1 MTTETHRTATIHH
14 TTEVGVADRFD
25 AHQVERFADDLRKAT
40 GHVVLD
46 LGRTRF
52 IDSFGLHALVEARA
66 TAIERGADLAI
77 GRISQTAR
85 ITLELAGLTE
95 ALPVIEMVEAA

>member
-1 MTTETHRTATIHH
+1 MITPDIHH
-14 TTEVGVADRFD
+14 TTEIGVADRFD
-25 AHQVERFADDLRKAT
+25 AHQVERFAADLRQVS
-40 GHVVLD
+40 GHVRLD

-52 IDSFGLHALVEARA
+52 IDSYGLHALVEARA

-77 GRISQTAR
+77 SRISQTAR

-95 ALPVIEMVEAA
+95 ALPVDDIAEAA